1 MFGET
6 HLSLPSNI
14 FLLCCLISMHLQ
26 SCSHLCTFDHTVS
39 PHEMHFFELKKQK
52 LCIFSRISADICG
65 PEWSFTEFL
74 QVLCLVSYNLVV
86 MQSCVI
92 ISLFHVSEFSPLAF
106 GLLFKES
113 PLFVE
118 FWALI
123 KIIIAGWRMNF

>member
-1 MFGET
+1 MTYKLEIEESQINKHFLKLMFGET

-65 PEWSFTEFL
+65 PE
-74 QVLCLVSYNLVV
+74 
-86 MQSCVI
+86 
-92 ISLFHVSEFSPLAF
+92 
-106 GLLFKES
+106 
-113 PLFVE
+113 
-118 FWALI
+118 
-123 KIIIAGWRMNF
+123 